1 MAQSPKTAHAGG
13 NLRTPAQSLASSH
26 TAAQS
31 AQNCADCPPP
41 HYLRR
46 VARSILL
53 RAAVRGRISWIVAL
67 QVLAL
72 VDGGAQ

>member
-1 MAQSPKTAHAGG
+1 MAQGPKSAHAGG
-13 NLRTPAQSLASSH
+13 DLRTPAQPSSYVP
-26 TAAQS
+26 S
-31 AQNCADCPPP
+31 

-46 VARSILL
+46 VARGILI

-67 QVLAL
+67 QLLAL

>member
-13 NLRTPAQSLASSH
+13 DLRTPAQSSPYVPS
-26 TAAQS
+26 
-31 AQNCADCPPP
+31 

-46 VARSILL
+46 VARSIVL
-53 RAAVRGRISWIVAL
+53 RAAVRGRLSWVVAL

-72 VDGGAQ
+72 LEGGTA